1 MVAGLLPN
9 VTNTIETRIDNQ
21 TIIYNDCLKE
31 LQNMPNEII
40 DIFITSPPYNIG
52 LKYNAYRDK
61 KDEKEYLAWLYEI
74 VVEIKRVLRKEGS
87 CFLNIG
93 STSVN
98 PWLSFD
104 VANMLRGL
112 FILQNRIV
120 WVKSISIG
128 ERTYGHFKPINSG
141 RFTNNTFE
149 DIFHF
154 TKNGDVKIDR
164 TAIGVKYMDKNNLKR
179 TNKHIDLRCRGN
191 TWYIPYKTICSKSR
205 KGNHPAIFPEELVEW
220 CIRLAGYNQN
230 TNVYDPFLG
239 SGTTLAVTKKL
250 GIKGIGIEID
260 KEYVDYTYRRLRQC
274 Q

>member
-1 MVAGLLPN
+1 VVAGLLPN
-9 VTNTIETRIDNQ
+9 TITTIKTEIDDQ
-21 TIIYNDCLKE
+21 IIIQNDCLKE
-31 LQNMPNEII
+31 LKNMPDEFI

-52 LKYNAYRDK
+52 LKYNTYQDK
-61 KDEKEYLAWLYEI
+61 KDGNVYLEWIYEI
-74 VVEIKRVLRKEGS
+74 FIQIKRVLRKEGS
-87 CFLNIG
+87 IFLNVG

-104 VANMLRGL
+104 VADRLREL
-112 FILQNRIV
+112 FVLQNRVI
-120 WVKSISIG
+120 WVKSISIK

>member
-1 MVAGLLPN
+1 VVAGLLPN
-9 VTNTIETRIDNQ
+9 VSNTIKTKIGNQ
-21 TIIYNDCLKE
+21 TIIHNDCLKE
-31 LQNMPNEII
+31 LKDMPNEII

-52 LKYNAYRDK
+52 LKYNAYSDK
-61 KDEKEYLAWLYEI
+61 KDGNEYLAWLYEI
-74 VVEIKRVLRKEGS
+74 FIEIKRVLRKEGS

-154 TKNGDVKIDR
+154 TKNGDVKINR
-164 TAIGVKYMDKNNLKR
+164 TAIGVKYMDKNNLNR
-179 TNKHIDLRCRGN
+179 NNNGLDLRCRGN
-191 TWYIPYKTICSKSR
+191 TWFIPYETIRSKGQ
-205 KGNHPAIFPEELVEW
+205 KWNHPGIFPEQLVEW
-220 CIRLAGYNQN
+220 CIKLAGYNQN
-230 TNVYDPFLG
+230 TVVCDPFLG

-250 GIKGIGIEID
+250 GVKGIGIEID
-260 KEYVDYTYRRLRQC
+260 KEYVDCAYRRLRKC
-274 Q
+274 